1 MVIVP
6 GLYSSPEDYRVMTPK
21 QVGKAMLTLEFVF
34 WKKIYLTEK
43 NTEHLDTAIFFKIK
57 LRFPMVA
64 NDTKIFKNSNP
75 ERFEAIAKMHSLN
88 KSLMVDRDL
97 WEK

>member
-1 MVIVP
+1 MI
-6 GLYSSPEDYRVMTPK
+6 PK
-21 QVGKAMLTLEFVF
+21 QVGKATLTLEFVI

-43 NTEHLDTAIFFKIK
+43 STEHLDTTILFKII
-57 LRFPMVA
+57 LRLPMVA

>member
-6 GLYSSPEDYRVMTPK
+6 GLYSSPEDYWVMIPK
-21 QVGKAMLTLEFVF
+21 QVGKAMLTLKFVF
-34 WKKIYLTEK
+34 WKKIYFTEN
-43 NTEHLDTAIFFKIK
+43 NTEHLDTTIYFKIK
-57 LRFPMVA
+57 LRFPIVA

-75 ERFEAIAKMHSLN
+75 ERFVAIAKMHSLK

>member
-1 MVIVP
+1 
-6 GLYSSPEDYRVMTPK
+6 
-21 QVGKAMLTLEFVF
+21 
-34 WKKIYLTEK
+34 
-43 NTEHLDTAIFFKIK
+43 
-57 LRFPMVA
+57 MVA